1 MDDREIV
8 AAIAAGDPAGLA
20 AAYDEHA
27 ESLYGYCSWM
37 LGAADAAADA
47 VEDTF
52 VVAAARLG
60 GLREPRKL
68 RPWLYAVARNECRR
82 RPGPA
87 EAGPAE
93 AGPAEAGPG
102 QAGDEAEDT
111 GPPGAELPRLA
122 RAALGRLN
130 PGEREVIELSLR
142 HDLHGADLAAVLGVS
157 RHQAH
162 ALVAQARGR
171 LESEL
176 GTLIVARTGRWDC
189 AELGL
194 LLDGWDGRL
203 TALTRKRVSRHIG
216 ECDACAGRSRGTLRR
231 AALRGMAPLAVP
243 PPGLRD
249 EVLELHADHS
259 PQARAYL
266 RGVAQRAGP
275 FRPNGFPQPVRAAG
289 SRMLAL
295 SLSGVAAAVAVLIAL
310 TATGI
315 VTVLALTG
323 SNSPDPSAA
332 GASGS
337 PGAAGSSAPG
347 GTGPATAASTS
358 VPSSASATATGGAP
372 PLAAPPPA
380 PPTPTP
386 THPPTTTAAAAPTPT
401 RTGHLPTRTATP
413 TATATATDTSTA
425 TPTPTDTAT
434 ATDTPTPT
442 PP

>member
-27 ESLYGYCSWM
+27 ESLYGYGSWM

-82 RPGPA
+82 RPRPT
-87 EAGPAE
+87 E

-111 GPPGAELPRLA
+111 GPKGAELPRLA

-176 GTLIVARTGRWDC
+176 GTLIVARTGRRDC

-216 ECDACAGRSRGTLRR
+216 ECDACASRSSGTLRR
-231 AALRGMAPLAVP
+231 AVLRGMAPLAVP

-249 EVLELHADHS
+249 EVLELYADHS

-266 RGVAQRAGP
+266 RGVTQRAGP

-347 GTGPATAASTS
+347 GTGPAIAASSS
-358 VPSSASATATGGAP
+358 VPSSASATATGGTP
-372 PLAAPPPA
+372 PLAAPPAA
-380 PPTPTP
+380 PPAPTP

-413 TATATATDTSTA
+413 TSTATATATDTSTA
-425 TPTPTDTAT
+425 TATPTDTAT

>member
-82 RPGPA
+82 RPGA
-87 EAGPAE
+87 VEAGPAR
-93 AGPAEAGPG
+93 AAPG

-111 GPPGAELPRLA
+111 GPQEAELPRLA

-176 GTLIVARTGRWDC
+176 GTLIVARTGRRDC

-216 ECDACAGRSRGTLRR
+216 GCDACASRSSGTLRR

-249 EVLELHADHS
+249 EVLELPADHS

-275 FRPNGFPQPVRAAG
+275 FRPNGFPQPIRAAG

-323 SNSPDPSAA
+323 SNSPEPSAA

-337 PGAAGSSAPG
+337 PGGAGSSAPG
-347 GTGPATAASTS
+347 GTGPATGASSS
-358 VPSSASATATGGAP
+358 VPSSASATPTGGAP
-372 PLAAPPPA
+372 PLAAPPAAPPA
-380 PPTPTP
+380 PAPTP
-386 THPPTTTAAAAPTPT
+386 THPPATTAAAAPTPT

-413 TATATATDTSTA
+413 TATTTDTSTA
-425 TPTPTDTAT
+425 TPTPTATDTAT
-434 ATDTPTPT
+434 ATPTPT
-442 PP
+442 LP